1 MAGTQEEDATDLQFP
16 KEFENAE
23 TLLISE
29 VHKLL
34 MYRKKTNENQEEEQE
49 LNERFTK
56 TLNYCVR
63 FSKFENRMTIK
74 AIRTMLTQKKFHKF
88 EAAAIA
94 NLCPET
100 PEEAKAL
107 IPSLASRFDDEE
119 LRVFLEDMATQRSLQ
134 S

>member
-1 MAGTQEEDATDLQFP
+1 MASQEEDATDLQFP

-34 MYRKKTNENQEEEQE
+34 MYRKKTNESAEEEQE

-56 TLNYCVR
+56 TLNYCER
-63 FSKFENRMTIK
+63 FSKFENRVTIK
-74 AIRTMLTQKKFHKF
+74 AIRGMINQKKFHKF

-107 IPSLASRFDDEE
+107 IPSLAPRFEDEE